1 MLISLVVSLLILL
14 VVVFVLLYKIYKYSI
29 IILNMEE
36 AIETSI
42 DIFEERLTSMEKI
55 LEKEVFF
62 DSVEVRQ
69 VINDI
74 KISRDA
80 VLTVSSVLIGEKA
93 IEENSKDKS

>member
-1 MLISLVVSLLILL
+1 MLIVFVVLSSLLFAVTCI
-14 VVVFVLLYKIYKYSI
+14 LLYKIYQYSL
-29 IILNMEE
+29 IILSVEE
-36 AIETSI
+36 TIEQSI
-42 DIFEERLTSMEKI
+42 DILEERIISMDKI

-80 VLTVSSVLIGEKA
+80 VLAVSSALIIGEKT
-93 IEENSKDKS
+93 IEENSQN